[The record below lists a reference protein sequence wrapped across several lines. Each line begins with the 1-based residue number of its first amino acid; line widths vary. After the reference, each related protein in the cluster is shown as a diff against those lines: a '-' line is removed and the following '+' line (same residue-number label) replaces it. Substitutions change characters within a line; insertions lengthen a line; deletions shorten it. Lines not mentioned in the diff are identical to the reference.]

1 MKKNIIFDKN
11 VQQQNGIDVTTLNA
25 TNIIVETVSQTGNL
39 DISGNLTV
47 TDNITSSG
55 NLNVVDITASNI
67 TSSGSINGL
76 LIETNTNNGIFIAPD
91 SVQNLGY
98 EAIGIGFAA
107 MNHSTNNYYC
117 VALGDNTLG
126 SGNFNYCT
134 AIGMNSM
141 RFDVSGNNNTA
152 IGYQSGSDALNTYNY
167 STAVGSNATYTGSNQ
182 IVLGTS
188 NETTII
194 KGNLAVGGLTSV
206 STGNVV
212 DISGSALISDN
223 LIVNGSVS
231 GYNMNVS
238 NNLSVGNDINSK
250 LYNGATGTINI
261 SNGDLATQTFSNGMD
276 NTGSNSGLQIGWNY
290 EVGLGETDFVNWSQG
305 GSGGFNFYSI
315 GQAYPMKLLASLCV
329 NGISYISDNLGIGKT
344 NPAYTLDVSGNIN
357 FNGNLYQNGTIFSG
371 GATNNFT
378 GNVDISGGN
387 LTVAGNILLNNGGPS
402 SQLDYI
408 SLSPSTN
415 ATASI
420 TLSQTN
426 VPDNGFR
433 CGIAD
438 GATSTT
444 CNVQINSNY
453 GVGFYYS
460 GGNPG
465 VYNIWFDV
473 RLGTINATTF
483 NSTSDR
489 RIKKDIQ
496 NINLIE
502 SIQDLKPRYYY
513 NKISKKKEFG
523 FIADELQEILPELV
537 NGEINQYDKDN
548 NPILQSINYTQLIPL
563 LVYYIQKLEKRI
575 QTLENFINKTI

>member
-11 VQQQNGIDVTTLNA
+11 VQQQNGIDVTSVNA

-67 TSSGSINGL
+67 TSSNITSSGSINGL
-76 LIETNTNNGIFIAPD
+76 LIETNSNNGIFIAPD
-91 SVQNLGY
+91 AVQNLGY

-152 IGYQSGSDALNTYNY
+152 LGYQSGSDALNIYNF
-167 STAVGSNATYTGSNQ
+167 STAIGSNATYTGSNQ

-206 STGNVV
+206 QTGNVL
-212 DISGSALISDN
+212 DISGSATISDN

-290 EVGLGETDFVNWSQG
+290 EVGLGETDFVNWAQG

-357 FNGNLYQNGTIFSG
+357 FSGDLYQNGTIFSG

-387 LTVAGNILLNNGGPS
+387 LTVAGNVS
-402 SQLDYI
+402 
-408 SLSPSTN
+408 
-415 ATASI
+415 
-420 TLSQTN
+420 
-426 VPDNGFR
+426 
-433 CGIAD
+433 
-438 GATSTT
+438 ATS
-444 CNVQINSNY
+444 
-453 GVGFYYS
+453 F
-460 GGNPG
+460 
-465 VYNIWFDV
+465 
-473 RLGTINATTF
+473 NA
-483 NSTSDR
+483 TSDR
-489 RIKKDIQ
+489 RIKH
-496 NINLIE
+496 NILPIINETIDLI
-502 SIQDLKPRYYY
+502 KPRKYF
-513 NKISKKKEFG
+513 NKLTNKEEFG
-523 FIADELQEILPELV
+523 LIADEVQEIYSNIV
-537 NGEINQYDKDN
+537 NGEKDGDM
-548 NPILQSINYTQLIPL
+548 LQSINYIQMIPL
-563 LVYYIQKLEKRI
+563 LIKEVQELK
-575 QTLENFINKTI
+575 NKFKQLNI